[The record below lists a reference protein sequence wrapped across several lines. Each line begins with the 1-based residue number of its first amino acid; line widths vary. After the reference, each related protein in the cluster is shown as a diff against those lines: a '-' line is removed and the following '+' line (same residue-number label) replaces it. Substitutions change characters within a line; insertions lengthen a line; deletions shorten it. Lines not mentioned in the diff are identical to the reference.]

1 MYIHIKMTNNEHK
14 NLNDRILALGM
25 YPGLKCQP
33 SCGGGAVIYCINS
46 WGASSKIKKKR
57 SWSERWD
64 SDLQGV
70 IEVHGNYLYTG
81 GGAKCSKLIYGTYIE
96 VEKKK
101 HHSIYRFPF
110 CIFTVLLFMHYK
122 TSKLYRYVSDFIVI

>member
-96 VEKKK
+96 VEKKNTIRYTDF
-101 HHSIYRFPF
+101 HFVY
-110 CIFTVLLFMHYK
+110 LLCCYLCTIRPVNFIDMCL
-122 TSKLYRYVSDFIVI
+122 TSS